1 LAPNN
6 DRHHQVI
13 ERRGVGV
20 WSRALLSAKERRMLT
35 ERTPWNPH
43 HELAVFAAVAV
54 ILGGIAACSRNDE
67 ESSRASTATTI
78 ERRASSTTNSTP
90 TTTTTERTETPS
102 PNATPAAGSIDPG
115 DCAEVQSWGTDP
127 KDVAPM
133 NPEDFYLVRVGQHD
147 CFDRVVFDV
156 NGTID
161 GPEAVGYS
169 VAYVSGEVQVDGSGD
184 VVPTAGAAAL
194 QVIVRAP
201 AHGYGTSGHQPWRP
215 PAQTGDDF
223 FTPEQLR
230 GWGSFREISFA
241 GSFEGQST
249 IAVGVEAKLPFR
261 VGSYDQEG
269 YSHVYVDVAHPR

>member
-1 LAPNN
+1 
-6 DRHHQVI
+6 
-13 ERRGVGV
+13 
-20 WSRALLSAKERRMLT
+20 MLT
-35 ERTPWNPH
+35 EGTPWSPH
-43 HELAVFAAVAV
+43 RGLAVFAAVAM
-54 ILGGIAACSRNDE
+54 ILGGIAACSGNDE
-67 ESSRASTATTI
+67 DKSSPASTATTI
-78 ERRASSTTNSTP
+78 ERQASSTATSTTTTT
-90 TTTTTERTETPS
+90 TTTTTETPS
-102 PNATPAAGSIDPG
+102 PTATPAAGSVDPG

-127 KDVAPM
+127 KDAAPM

-147 CFDRVVFDV
+147 CFDRVVLDV

-169 VAYVSGEVQVDGSGD
+169 VAYVSGEVQADGSRD

-230 GWGSFREISFA
+230 GWASFREISFA

-249 IAVGVEAKLPFR
+249 IVVGVEAKLPFR
-261 VGSYDQEG
+261 VGSHDHEG
-269 YSHVYVDVAHPR
+269 HSHVYVDVAHPR